1 MSGRSSAGENT
12 PSPSSVADVF
22 SVYEVRTAGESI
34 YYHGV
39 PQVDRDQLERTLQR
53 RFYGAGYEVR
63 HFTARGEDVVR
74 FRPRRQSADWS
85 LLHPA
90 LFVLTVFSTLFAG
103 AIWFHVDVTADPLSI
118 WRGWPFAAAVLLVL
132 GVHEF
137 GHYALG
143 RYHGVPVTLPY
154 FIPVPTVIGTMGAV
168 IRMRGRIP
176 SRRALFDIGVAG
188 PLAGLAATV
197 VVSAIGLSLGPISV
211 PPSVY
216 RAEDVVEL
224 TIGYPPLMELLAWLL
239 DAQLYYED
247 PAKMVHPV
255 VIGGWVG
262 MFVTFLN
269 MIPVGQ
275 LDGGHI
281 ARSVFDSHY
290 QQIAWAVPGALLA
303 LGGGLL
309 IVGVSGQGAA
319 VWLFW
324 GVLAAVFAYV
334 GAAEPLA
341 DETLD
346 TRRRVVGV
354 LTFVLALLCFTP
366 VPIAVTGP

>member
-1 MSGRSSAGENT
+1 MSGPPSARENPPA
-12 PSPSSVADVF
+12 PSAVADVF
-22 SVYEVRTAGESI
+22 SVYEVHTAGETI

-39 PQVDRDQLERTLQR
+39 PQVDRDQLEQTLQR
-53 RFYGAGYEVR
+53 RFYDADYEVR
-63 HFTARGEDVVR
+63 HVTARGEDIIR
-74 FRPRRQSADWS
+74 FHPQQQSADWS
-85 LLHPA
+85 LLHPL
-90 LFVLTVFSTLFAG
+90 LFVLTLLSTLVAG
-103 AIWFHVDVTADPLSI
+103 AVWFHVDVTANPTAI
-118 WRGWPFAAAVLLVL
+118 WRGWPFAVAVLAVL
-132 GVHEF
+132 GVHEL

-143 RYHGVPVTLPY
+143 RYHGVSVTLPY

-168 IRMRGRIP
+168 IRMNGRIP
-176 SRRALFDIGVAG
+176 NRRALFDIGVAG

-197 VVSAIGLSLGPISV
+197 LVSAIGLSLGPISV

-281 ARSVFDSHY
+281 MRALLGSRS
-290 QQIAWAVPGALLA
+290 QQIAWAVPGALVA
-303 LGGGLL
+303 LGIGLL
-309 IVGVSGQGAA
+309 LVGASSQGVV

-324 GVLAAVFAYV
+324 GLLTTVFAYV
-334 GAAEPLA
+334 GAVEPLT
-341 DETLD
+341 DETVD
-346 TRRRVVGV
+346 TRRQLVGM
-354 LTFVLALLCFTP
+354 LTFALALLCFTP